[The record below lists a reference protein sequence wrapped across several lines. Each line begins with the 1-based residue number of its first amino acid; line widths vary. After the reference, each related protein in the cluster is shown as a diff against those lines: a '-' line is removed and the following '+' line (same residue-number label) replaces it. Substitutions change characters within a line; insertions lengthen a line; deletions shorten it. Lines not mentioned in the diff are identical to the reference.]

1 MGANST
7 NRPSG
12 GWNITGLLKD
22 MTTAWRLLW
31 DPHVPSALK
40 LVLPVAAFLYLL
52 SPLDLLP
59 GPFDDIAI
67 LYVALRFF
75 LQAAPAA
82 AVQRAR
88 QQQNTTPNNPAN
100 NDDDNTIDTTWRVV
114 DNQK

>member
-1 MGANST
+1 MSANST

-12 GWNITGLLKD
+12 GWNVTALLKD
-22 MTTAWRLLW
+22 LVTAWRLLW
-31 DPHVPSALK
+31 DPQVPSALK

-67 LYVALRFF
+67 LYMALRFF

-82 AVQRAR
+82 AVQKAR
-88 QQQNTTPNNPAN
+88 QQQNSSASV
-100 NDDDNTIDTTWRVV
+100 DDSAIDTTWRVV
-114 DNQK
+114 DDPKK

>member
-1 MGANST
+1 MSFNSG
-7 NRPSG
+7 NRPAG
-12 GWNITGLLKD
+12 GWNIPALLKD
-22 MTTAWRLLW
+22 AVAAWRLLW

-59 GPFDDIAI
+59 GPFDDIAV

-88 QQQNTTPNNPAN
+88 QAQNPTA

-114 DNQK
+114 DDPKKK